1 MNVLSFS
8 SRNAREQERKN
19 IRKKGV
25 QKRWMHIMNKEKK
38 KKLTKK
44 GKRK

>member
-1 MNVLSFS
+1 MSYLFLLGMKGSK
-8 SRNAREQERKN
+8 ERKN

-38 KKLTKK
+38 KNLTKK